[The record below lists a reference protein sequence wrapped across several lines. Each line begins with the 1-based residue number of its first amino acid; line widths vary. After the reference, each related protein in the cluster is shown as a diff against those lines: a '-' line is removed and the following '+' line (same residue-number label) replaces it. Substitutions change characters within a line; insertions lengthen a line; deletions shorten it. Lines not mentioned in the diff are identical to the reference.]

1 MSANPKPVRSPSMAK
16 DSSLLMGALVERARV
31 VNVNIR
37 DYTVDV
43 KTEFSFK
50 NRFDIPIMV
59 PYCNQVQGEGTNFL
73 PEVGAVCWI
82 CTSSEDG
89 RDSFVLGFTM
99 VDEGGSYRGG
109 RALLNPGDIHYST
122 RDGNFLVLRRGGVV
136 QIGSTAICQR
146 VFIPIRNIIQDFAE
160 NYELHTPGGDL
171 TWQTARKDEDSDGH
185 QMCLFTLA
193 TKEFA
198 DDPNDK
204 TVAVLKMG
212 SHGQGTDTILS
223 MLTRDKGG
231 GITQTL
237 LEIDKSGQFNL
248 KVKGLDL
255 KVEGDLGA
263 TITGQATL
271 KVTGPLTIQSMAA
284 INATASS
291 IALTAGNVS
300 LALSSSGGTIDG
312 PQFTIAGGQ
321 FPPLR
326 ASPDMLA
333 WMGVV
338 TAAINGGTPGHPVIS
353 VGPALVPPSQHI
365 NPKVKI

>member
-1 MSANPKPVRSPSMAK
+1 MSANPKPERSQSMAK
-16 DSSLLMGALVERARV
+16 DASILMGALVERARV

-59 PYCNQVQGEGTNFL
+59 PYCNQTQGEGMNFL

-82 CTSSEDG
+82 CTPSEDG
-89 RDSFVLGFTM
+89 RDAFVLGFTM

-109 RALLNPGDIHYST
+109 RKLLNPGDLNFET
-122 RDGNFLVLRRGGVV
+122 RDGNFLTLKRGGVV

-146 VFIPIRNIIQDFAE
+146 VFIPIRNIIQDHAE

-171 TWQTARKDEDSDGH
+171 TWNVARKDEDANGH

-204 TVAVLKMG
+204 TVAILKMG
-212 SHGQGTDTILS
+212 SHGQGNNTILS
-223 MLTRDKGG
+223 LLTRDKGG
-231 GITQTL
+231 GITQTS
-237 LEIDKSGQFNL
+237 LEIDKAGQVNL
-248 KVKGLDL
+248 KVKKLEL
-255 KVEGDLGA
+255 KVEGDLNA
-263 TITGQATL
+263 LITGQATL

-284 INATASS
+284 LEVAAQTF
-291 IALTAGNVS
+291 S
-300 LALSSSGGTIDG
+300 LK
-312 PQFTIAGGQ
+312 AGGVTFSSDGSVARISGAQ
-321 FPPLR
+321 VLIGDGQHPVLR
-326 ASPDMLA
+326 ASPDMVS
-333 WMGVV
+333 WMAAV
-338 TAAINGGTPGHPVIS
+338 TAGLAILGQPAPP
-353 VGPALVPPSQHI
+353 PALHI
-365 NPKVKI
+365 SPKVKT

>member
-1 MSANPKPVRSPSMAK
+1 MAK
-16 DSSLLMGALVERARV
+16 DSSLLMGALVERARI

-59 PYCNQVQGEGTNFL
+59 PYCNQINGEGMNFL

-82 CTSSEDG
+82 CTPSEAG
-89 RDSFVLGFTM
+89 RDAFVLGFTM

-109 RALLNPGDIHYST
+109 RELLNPGDYYFNT
-122 RDGNFLVLRRGGVV
+122 RDGNFLALRRGGVV

-146 VFIPIRNIIQDFAE
+146 VFIPIRNIIQDYAE

-171 TWQTARKDEDSDGH
+171 TWNVARKDEDADGH

-198 DDPNDK
+198 DDPNAN

-212 SHGQGTDTILS
+212 SHGQGNNTILS
-223 MLTRDKGG
+223 LLTRDKGG
-231 GITQTL
+231 GITQTFL
-237 LEIDKSGQFNL
+237 QIDKSGQFQLTVNKLNL
-248 KVKGLDL
+248 MVN
-255 KVEGDLGA
+255 GDLSA
-263 TITGQATL
+263 LVSGQATL
-271 KVTGPLTIQSMAA
+271 QVTGPITIQSMAA
-284 INATASS
+284 IQVTAQS
-291 IALTAGNVS
+291 IALTAGNMS
-300 LALSSSGGTIDG
+300 LAFSGGVAQLDG
-312 PQFTIAGGQ
+312 AQVQIGGGLY
-321 FPPLR
+321 PPLR

-333 WMGVV
+333 WIGVV
-338 TAAINGGTPGHPVIS
+338 SATLIGGSVGIPVLTI
-353 VGPALVPPSQHI
+353 GPALIPPVQHL
-365 NPKVKI
+365 NPKVRI

>member
-1 MSANPKPVRSPSMAK
+1 MSANPKPIRSQSMAK
-16 DSSLLMGALVERARV
+16 DSSLLMGSLVERARV

-50 NRFDIPIMV
+50 NRFDIPIMT
-59 PYCNQVQGEGTNFL
+59 PYCHQSQGEGTNFL

-82 CTSSEDG
+82 CTPSEDG
-89 RDSFVLGFTM
+89 RDAFVLGFTM

-109 RALLNPGDIHYST
+109 RVLLNPGDIHYST
-122 RDGNFLVLRRGGVV
+122 RDGNFFALRRGGVV
-136 QIGSTAICQR
+136 QIGSTAVCQR
-146 VFIPIRNIIQDFAE
+146 VFLPIRNIIQDFAE

-185 QMCLFTLA
+185 QMCLFTLS

-198 DDPNDK
+198 DDPNEK
-204 TVAVLKMG
+204 TVAILKIG

-231 GITQTL
+231 GIIQTM
-237 LEIDKSGQFNL
+237 LEVNKAGQFDL
-248 KVKGLDL
+248 KVKKLEL
-255 KVEGDLGA
+255 TVEGDLSA
-263 TITGQATL
+263 IVTGQAVL
-271 KVTGPLTIQSMAA
+271 KITDQFTIECMSDLK
-284 INATASS
+284 ATAGS
-291 IALTAGNVS
+291 IAFTVGNVS
-300 LALSSSGGTIDG
+300 LSLSSSSAQLDG
-312 PQFTIAGGQ
+312 PQVIIAGGQ

-333 WMGVV
+333 WIGVV
-338 TAAINGGTPGHPVIS
+338 TAAINGGTPGNPVLS
-353 VGPALVPPSQHI
+353 VGPALIPPSQHL
-365 NPKVKI
+365 NPKVSI